1 MLRILECG
9 LHIDALPTCGLE
21 TPLHQGAMR
30 NDVEAP
36 SREVSNLVLRL
47 ANDDLDV
54 GFIQPGCLG
63 RQLLSLLQERGMDD
77 FVAHCLGLRSFL
89 IRSRAR
95 LGASQAV
102 RPS

>member
-1 MLRILECG
+1 MMSKPHLAKSLTSFCASLMMIL
-9 LHIDALPTCGLE
+9 TW
-21 TPLHQGAMR
+21 
-30 NDVEAP
+30 
-36 SREVSNLVLRL
+36 
-47 ANDDLDV
+47 

-63 RQLLSLLQERGMDD
+63 HQLLSLLQERGMDD